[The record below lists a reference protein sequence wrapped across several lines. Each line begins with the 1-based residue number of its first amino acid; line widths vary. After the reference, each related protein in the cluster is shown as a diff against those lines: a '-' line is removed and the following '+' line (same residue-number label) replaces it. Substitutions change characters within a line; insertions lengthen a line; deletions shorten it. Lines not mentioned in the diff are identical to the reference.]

1 MRVFS
6 EKSNNNEQNSVSV
19 LQVTVKS
26 WLINSF
32 IFEFRR
38 QDYKNIFKKSSFFIK
53 IFKTSHFLKSS
64 LCFNSTKNSSDSSSN
79 SMYPWIRKK
88 IGTKYLF
95 PISARWYQGWR
106 RTPVFIKVRTTPATV
121 SRTTGKSSESG
132 PTSRSRWGYVPSASP
147 R

>member
-53 IFKTSHFLKSS
+53 TFKTSHFLKSS

-79 SMYPWIRKK
+79 SMYP
-88 IGTKYLF
+88 
-95 PISARWYQGWR
+95 
-106 RTPVFIKVRTTPATV
+106 
-121 SRTTGKSSESG
+121 
-132 PTSRSRWGYVPSASP
+132 
-147 R
+147 